1 MMYLQ
6 CKQKLESGQTGKQ
19 APKSKFYSVRKS
31 KDTAKNAIFWLSETH
46 SHLPSLLGILSTITR
61 KMSRISNTK

>member
-6 CKQKLESGQTGKQ
+6 CKQKLKSGQTGKQ

-46 SHLPSLLGILSTITR
+46 SHF
-61 KMSRISNTK
+61 